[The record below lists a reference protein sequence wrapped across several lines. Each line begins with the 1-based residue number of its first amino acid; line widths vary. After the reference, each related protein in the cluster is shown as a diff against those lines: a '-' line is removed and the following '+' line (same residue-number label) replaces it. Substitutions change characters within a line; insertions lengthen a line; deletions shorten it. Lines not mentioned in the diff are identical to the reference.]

1 MQGTGALLAMLL
13 ALLPWAAVSADV
25 PIEVAQLAV
34 AAPASEVLAGNYE
47 ARFEKLAGP
56 RWVPDRATT
65 VRWFRIRVG
74 PEASAT
80 DLVFTIDRLPID
92 SIEVHLPTPGGNW
105 RALPDGTLDA
115 PSTARFSV
123 CCYVF
128 ALPRE
133 LPGGTFYVQVNDQ
146 VSSRLAFGVG
156 TWDAF
161 ASRDRVGVAITTFV
175 LLSLLLMALMNGMF
189 LLYLRDRAYGL
200 LVAFQ
205 LSMIPF
211 LAHGA
216 GLFAWLPERALPG
229 MQGLFPWVV
238 FGGSSA
244 FFATA
249 FIQSFCATAETRPKL
264 SRVVDGARWAVLAIA
279 LLSILPLPQFADMLR
294 NAFNIGVLV
303 LVVFSLAIP
312 VLSLRHARRPAM
324 FVLVAWAMMVLLLA
338 WRLRFALGFGDA
350 DPVSSYG
357 VQIGVA
363 LLALVLSIGLAE
375 RALDLRQQ
383 RDRAQIQRDQAESR
397 LRVAQTRRALLES
410 LEGLVQ
416 HAGKDLTFTAYK
428 RALAAL
434 RQVLP
439 MRGAAWVAE
448 STDGARLLVAEPA
461 SVRDKV
467 TEYVRKR
474 GATLRSVAQTGR
486 SIVLSPTETDQAA
499 SDGTPLKAAIVPL
512 RPVDTAWSVVLIAR
526 ENWQEFSPEDFDV
539 ARDFLSLGAK
549 AAAEGQ
555 RHVAL
560 QQKASYDA
568 LTGALNRGNI
578 ESMVETA
585 FASAVHSRQPL
596 AVLFIDL
603 DHFKKVNDLHG
614 HTAGDEC
621 LARVTQRIEHLLKPG
636 QAIGRYGGEE
646 FLVVLPGSDAAEARE
661 VAERIRES
669 VRERPITSDAL
680 SIPLTVSIGGASRQ
694 PGESSWK
701 HMLERADQAVYT
713 AKRNGRDRVV
723 WGDPLAARTA

>member
-1 MQGTGALLAMLL
+1 MQGVGPLLAMLL
-13 ALLPWAAVSADV
+13 ALLPCAAARADV
-25 PIEVAQLAV
+25 PIEVAELAV
-34 AAPASEVLAGNYE
+34 AAPASEVLAGSYD
-47 ARFEKLAGP
+47 ARFVKLAGP
-56 RWVPDRATT
+56 RWLPEGAHTT
-65 VRWFRIRVG
+65 RWFRIRIG
-74 PEASAT
+74 ADAPAT

-92 SIEVHLPTPGGNW
+92 AIVVHVPASGGNW

-115 PSTARFSV
+115 PSTALFSV
-123 CCYVF
+123 CCYAF

-133 LPGGTFYVQVNDQ
+133 LPGGTFYVQVSDQ
-146 VSSRLAFGVG
+146 VPSRLAFAV
-156 TWDAF
+156 TPWEVF
-161 ASRDRVGVAITTFV
+161 ASRDRTAVAITTFV
-175 LLSLLLMALMNGMF
+175 LLSLLSMALMNGMF
-189 LLYLRDRAYGL
+189 LIYLRDRAYAL

-211 LAHGA
+211 LAHAA

-238 FGGSSA
+238 FGGLAA

-249 FIQSFCATAETRPKL
+249 FIQSFCAIAESRPKF
-264 SRVVDGARWAVLAIA
+264 SRLVDVARWAVLAIA
-279 LLSILPLPQFADMLR
+279 LLSALPLPQFADMLR
-294 NAFNIGVLV
+294 HGFNGGVL
-303 LVVFSLAIP
+303 LLGLFSLAIP
-312 VLSLRHARRPAM
+312 LLNLRQARRPSI
-324 FVLVAWAMMVLLLA
+324 FVLVAWAMMVLLVA
-338 WRLRFALGFGDA
+338 WRVRFALGFGDA
-350 DPVSSYG
+350 DPVSNYG
-357 VQIGVA
+357 MQIGVA
-363 LLALVLSIGLAE
+363 LLAVVLSIGLAD

-383 RDRAQIQRDQAESR
+383 RDRAQFQRDQAEAR

-410 LEGLVQ
+410 LETLVQ
-416 HAGKDLTFTAYK
+416 HSGKDLTFSAYK

-439 MRGAAWVAE
+439 MSGAAWVAE

-461 SVRDKV
+461 TLRDKV
-467 TEYVRKR
+467 NEYVRKR
-474 GATLRSVAQTGR
+474 GATLRSVAQSGR
-486 SIVLSPTETDQAA
+486 SIVLSPTETDQSAG
-499 SDGTPLKAAIVPL
+499 DGALLKAAVVPL
-512 RPVDTAWSVVLIAR
+512 RSVDTTWSVVLIAR
-526 ENWQEFSPEDFDV
+526 ESWQEFSSEDFDV

-585 FASAVHSRQPL
+585 FASAVHARQPL

-614 HTAGDEC
+614 HTSGDEC

-661 VAERIRES
+661 MAERIRES
-669 VRERPITSDAL
+669 VRERPITADNL

-694 PGESSWK
+694 PGELSWK

-723 WGDPLAARTA
+723 WGDPLAARSA

>member
-1 MQGTGALLAMLL
+1 MHGRGALLAMLL
-13 ALLPWAAVSADV
+13 ALLPWAAAHADV
-25 PIEVAQLAV
+25 PIEVAQLTV
-34 AAPASEVLAGNYE
+34 AAPESDVLAGNYD
-47 ARFEKLAGP
+47 ARFTVLSAP
-56 RWVPDRATT
+56 RWVPDGLDTS
-65 VRWFRIRVG
+65 RWFRVRID
-74 PEASAT
+74 PDAPAT
-80 DLVFTIDRLPID
+80 DLMFTIDRLPID
-92 SIEVHLPTPGGNW
+92 AIVVHVPTPGGNW
-105 RALPDGTLDA
+105 RTLRDGTRDA
-115 PSTARFSV
+115 SASAQFSV
-123 CCYVF
+123 CCYAF

-133 LPGGTFYVQVNDQ
+133 LPGGAFYVQVSDQ
-146 VSSRLAFGVG
+146 VPSRLIFGVSS
-156 TWDAF
+156 WQVF
-161 ASRDRVGVAITTFV
+161 AARDRVGVAITTFV
-175 LLSLLLMALMNGMF
+175 LLSLLSMALMNGMF

-205 LSMIPF
+205 LSMVPWM
-211 LAHGA
+211 AHAA
-216 GLFAWLPERALPG
+216 GLFAWLPERSMPG
-229 MQGLFPWVV
+229 MEGLFPWMV
-238 FGGSSA
+238 FGAMSA
-244 FFATA
+244 FFCTA
-249 FIQSFCATAETRPKL
+249 FIQSFCAIADSRPKF
-264 SRVVDGARWAVLAIA
+264 SRVVDIARWLVLGIA
-279 LLSILPLPQFADMLR
+279 LLSVLPLPQFADLLR
-294 NAFNIGVLV
+294 HAYNWGVLG
-303 LVVFSLAIP
+303 LALLAFATP
-312 VLSLRHARRPAM
+312 LLSLRHARRAAM
-324 FVLVAWAMMVLLLA
+324 FVLVASAVMVLLVA
-338 WRLRFALGFGDA
+338 WRLRFVLGYGDA
-350 DPVSSYG
+350 DPVSTYG

-363 LLALVLSIGLAE
+363 MLAVVLSIGLAD

-383 RDRAQIQRDQAESR
+383 RDRAQFQRDQAEAR
-397 LRVAQTRRALLES
+397 LRVAQTRRALVES
-410 LEGLVQ
+410 LETLVQ

-461 SVRDKV
+461 TVRDKV

-474 GATLRSVAQTGR
+474 GATLRSVAQSGR
-486 SIVLSPTETDQAA
+486 SIVLSPTDADQAA
-499 SDGTPLKAAIVPL
+499 NDGTLLKAAVVPL
-512 RPVDTAWSVVLIAR
+512 RGGDTAWAVVLIAR
-526 ENWQEFSPEDFDV
+526 ETWQEFSAEDFDV

-578 ESMVETA
+578 EATVETA
-585 FASAVHSRQPL
+585 FATAVHARQPL

-614 HTAGDEC
+614 HSAGDEC

-646 FLVVLPGSDAAEARE
+646 FLVVLPGSDANEARE
-661 VAERIRES
+661 VAERIRVS
-669 VRERPITSDAL
+669 VRERPITADSL

-694 PGESSWK
+694 PGELSWK

-723 WGDPLAARTA
+723 WGDPLAARSA